1 MTKLVAPSILSGDF
15 ANMAK
20 SCLDAKAWGA
30 DILHLDVMDGVFVPN
45 ITFGM
50 PMVKALKARNI
61 LPLDVHLMI
70 TKPEKYVRQFCDCG
84 ADIVTFHPDAS
95 DDVAGALKIIKDK
108 GVKCGLVLNPDKP
121 LELVRPYLDDIDVLL
136 IMSVYAG
143 FGGQKFIPESLD
155 KLKQA
160 KKLIEGKN
168 VLLEVD
174 GGVDETNAKDIL
186 ACGVDIMVAGSAVY
200 KSENPSKTIKI
211 LRGEI

>member
-15 ANMAK
+15 ADMAK

-174 GGVDETNAKDIL
+174 GGVDETNTKDIL

>member
-15 ANMAK
+15 ADMAK
-20 SCLDAKAWGA
+20 SCLDAKTWGA

-50 PMVKALKARNI
+50 PMVKALKTRNI

-70 TKPEKYVRQFCDCG
+70 TKPEKYVSQFCDCG

-108 GVKCGLVLNPDKP
+108 GVKCGLVLNPDKS

-174 GGVDETNAKDIL
+174 GGIDETNAKDIL
-186 ACGVDIMVAGSAVY
+186 ECGVDIMVAGSAVY

-211 LRGEI
+211 LRGDI

>member
-15 ANMAK
+15 ADMAK

-50 PMVKALKARNI
+50 PMVKALKTRNI

-70 TKPEKYVRQFCDCG
+70 TKPEKYVSQFCDCG

-121 LELVRPYLDDIDVLL
+121 LELVIPYLDDIDVLL

-211 LRGEI
+211 LRGDI

>member
-15 ANMAK
+15 ADMAK
-20 SCLDAKAWGA
+20 SCLDAKTWGA

-50 PMVKALKARNI
+50 PMVKALKTRNI

-70 TKPEKYVRQFCDCG
+70 TKPEKYVSQFCDCG

-108 GVKCGLVLNPDKP
+108 GVKCGLVLNPDKS

-143 FGGQKFIPESLD
+143 FGGQKFIPESLG

-211 LRGEI
+211 LRGDI

>member
-15 ANMAK
+15 ADMAK

-50 PMVKALKARNI
+50 PMVKALKSRNI

-70 TKPEKYVRQFCDCG
+70 SKPEKYVRQFCDCG

-95 DDVAGALKIIKDK
+95 DDLAGALKIIKDK

>member
-1 MTKLVAPSILSGDF
+1 MSKLVAPSILSGDF
-15 ANMAK
+15 GDMAK
-20 SCLDAKAWGA
+20 SCLDAKSWGA

-50 PMVKALKARNI
+50 PMVKALKTRNI

-70 TKPEKYVRQFCDCG
+70 TKPEKYVSQFCDCG

>member
-15 ANMAK
+15 ADMAK

-50 PMVKALKARNI
+50 PMVKALKTRNI

-70 TKPEKYVRQFCDCG
+70 TKPEKYVSQFCDCG
-84 ADIVTFHPDAS
+84 ANIVTFHPDAS

-121 LELVRPYLDDIDVLL
+121 LELVIPYLDDIDVLL

-174 GGVDETNAKDIL
+174 GGVDETNARDIL

>member
-15 ANMAK
+15 ADMAK

-50 PMVKALKARNI
+50 PMVKALKTRNI

-70 TKPEKYVRQFCDCG
+70 TKPEKYVSQFCDCG

-186 ACGVDIMVAGSAVY
+186 ACGVDIMVAGSAVF

-211 LRGEI
+211 LRGDI

>member
-15 ANMAK
+15 ADMAK

-50 PMVKALKARNI
+50 PMVKALKTRNI

-70 TKPEKYVRQFCDCG
+70 TKPEKYVGQFCDCG

-143 FGGQKFIPESLD
+143 FGGQKFIPESLN

>member
-15 ANMAK
+15 ADMAK
-20 SCLDAKAWGA
+20 SCLDAKTWGA

-50 PMVKALKARNI
+50 PMVKALKTRNI

-70 TKPEKYVRQFCDCG
+70 TKPEKYVSQFCDCG

-160 KKLIEGKN
+160 KKHIEGKN

-211 LRGEI
+211 LRGDI

>member
-15 ANMAK
+15 ADMAK

-50 PMVKALKARNI
+50 PMVKALKTRNI

-70 TKPEKYVRQFCDCG
+70 AKPEKYVGQFCDCG

-121 LELVRPYLDDIDVLL
+121 IELVRPYLDDIDVLL

-211 LRGEI
+211 LRGDI

>member
-1 MTKLVAPSILSGDF
+1 MNRFVAPSILSGDF
-15 ANMAK
+15 ANMEK
-20 SCLDAKAWGA
+20 SCKNAKQWGA

-50 PMVKALKARNI
+50 PMVKALKKCDI

-70 TKPEKYVRQFCDCG
+70 TKPEKYVSQFCDCG

-95 DDVAGALKIIKDK
+95 DDVAGALKTIKDK

-121 LELVRPYLDDIDVLL
+121 LELVKPYIDCIDVLL

-155 KLKQA
+155 KLVEA
-160 KKLIEGKN
+160 KKMIEGKN
-168 VLLEVD
+168 ILLEVD
-174 GGVDETNAKDIL
+174 GGVDESNVDAIL
-186 ACGVDIMVAGSAVY
+186 NCGVDIMVAGSAVY
-200 KSENPSKTIKI
+200 KSDNPSRTIKI
-211 LRGEI
+211 LRGEK

>member
-15 ANMAK
+15 ADMAK

>member
-15 ANMAK
+15 ADMAK
-20 SCLDAKAWGA
+20 SCLDAKTWGA

-50 PMVKALKARNI
+50 PMVKALKTRNI

-70 TKPEKYVRQFCDCG
+70 AKPEKYVSQFCDCG

-108 GVKCGLVLNPDKP
+108 GVKCGLVLNPDKS

-143 FGGQKFIPESLD
+143 FGGQKFIPESLG

-174 GGVDETNAKDIL
+174 GGVDETNAQDIL
-186 ACGVDIMVAGSAVY
+186 NCGVDIMVAGSAVY

-211 LRGEI
+211 LRGDI

>member
-15 ANMAK
+15 ADMAK

-70 TKPEKYVRQFCDCG
+70 TRPEKYVRQFCDCG

>member
-15 ANMAK
+15 ADMAK

-50 PMVKALKARNI
+50 PMVKALKTRNI

-70 TKPEKYVRQFCDCG
+70 TKPEKYVSQFCDCG

-211 LRGEI
+211 LRGDI

>member
-15 ANMAK
+15 ADMAK
-20 SCLDAKAWGA
+20 SCLDAKTWGA

-50 PMVKALKARNI
+50 PMVKALKTRNI

-70 TKPEKYVRQFCDCG
+70 TKPEKYVSQFCDCG

-211 LRGEI
+211 LRGDI

>member
-15 ANMAK
+15 ADMAK
-20 SCLDAKAWGA
+20 SCLDAKTWGA

-50 PMVKALKARNI
+50 PMVKALKTRNI

-70 TKPEKYVRQFCDCG
+70 TKPEKYVSQFCDCG

-108 GVKCGLVLNPDKP
+108 GVKCGLVLNPDKS

-143 FGGQKFIPESLD
+143 FGGQKFIPESLG

-174 GGVDETNAKDIL
+174 GGVDETNAQDIL
-186 ACGVDIMVAGSAVY
+186 NCGVDIMVAGSAVY

-211 LRGEI
+211 LRGDI

>member
-15 ANMAK
+15 ADMAK

-50 PMVKALKARNI
+50 PMVKALKTRNI

-70 TKPEKYVRQFCDCG
+70 TKPEKYVSQFCDCG

-95 DDVAGALKIIKDK
+95 DDVAAALKIIKDK

-174 GGVDETNAKDIL
+174 GGIDETNAKDIL
-186 ACGVDIMVAGSAVY
+186 ECGVDIMVAGSAVY